1 MHHFAAALRDDHSSS
16 PGLAAGIQQPTR
28 GFILPGSLRHRE
40 GSALA
45 FAKHSSSRASSP
57 LLFGLAPRGVCHA
70 LDITAEAVGSYPT
83 FSPLPASRTFE
94 DVPKVFLRD
103 ITALRAAG
111 GIVSVALS
119 VNSSTGFSLC
129 FFSPYLLPAAPSQ
142 THCRSFTDSSLC
154 YRPPGITRRIALHPQ
169 ASRPKGFLCSRRVV
183 SGLSSR
189 PVRLRVPGQRSSSSP
204 ATPIISRD
212 LPRFFGLFHRGY
224 DYFALSSFSNSP
236 SVSTV
241 TPNSFA
247 LSYFDPGSVPTTT

>member
-1 MHHFAAALRDDHSSS
+1 MHRFAAALRDDHSSS

-40 GSALA
+40 GSA

-103 ITALRAAG
+103 ITGLRAAG

-129 FFSPYLLPAAPSQ
+129 FFSPYLRRIAKRTAEAL
-142 THCRSFTDSSLC
+142 TDSSLC
-154 YRPPGITRRIALHPQ
+154 YRPPGVTRRIALHPQ
-169 ASRPKGFLCSRRVV
+169 ASRPKGLLCSRRVV

-204 ATPIISRD
+204 ATPIISRTPPFD
-212 LPRFFGLFHRGY
+212 SGCLALLPSIESR
-224 DYFALSSFSNSP
+224 
-236 SVSTV
+236 
-241 TPNSFA
+241 
-247 LSYFDPGSVPTTT
+247 

>member
-1 MHHFAAALRDDHSSS
+1 M
-16 PGLAAGIQQPTR
+16 
-28 GFILPGSLRHRE
+28 
-40 GSALA
+40 
-45 FAKHSSSRASSP
+45 
-57 LLFGLAPRGVCHA
+57 
-70 LDITAEAVGSYPT
+70 GSYPT

-103 ITALRAAG
+103 ITGLHAAG

-129 FFSPYLLPAAPSQ
+129 FFSPYLRRIRKRTAEA
-142 THCRSFTDSSLC
+142 RTDSSLC
-154 YRPPGITRRIALHPQ
+154 YRPPGVTRHIALHPQ
-169 ASRPKGFLCSRRVV
+169 ASRPKGLLCSRRVV

-212 LPRFFGLFHRGY
+212 LPRFFGLFRCGY
-224 DYFALSSFSNSP
+224 DYFAPSSFSNSP
-236 SVSTV
+236 SVNTV